1 MWYNAGSSYS
11 KVYVRQEKSPL
22 ANLNFRGLRL
32 TPPKIL
38 SLGFVLLIAAGTLL
52 LCLPAASTAG
62 RISFIDA
69 LFMAT
74 SATCVTGLAVIDT
87 GTQLTT
93 FGQVVLLVLF
103 QFGGLGFVT
112 MATLIT
118 LVLNKRISLKERL
131 LLQESMNQHSMQG
144 IVLLIRRVLIYSLV
158 IQLTGAIVLAVRFMA
173 DMPFAR
179 ALYYGLFHSIS
190 IFNNAGFDL
199 FGDIHGPY
207 SGLTRYVEDPIINF
221 TSMVLIFLGGIGF
234 IVLSD
239 VLEFPKRKRLT
250 LHSKVVLTTSAAL
263 IVLGAALFFW
273 LELHH
278 TLKPLHAGGKVMAS
292 FLQAITPR
300 SGGVTTIE
308 IPLLRESTQFLMILL
323 MFIGAAPGSTGGGIK
338 ITTFAILIATV
349 YARVRGRED
358 IILFR
363 NRISKDNVYR
373 AITMTLLSL
382 MLVVMATM
390 LLSVTESADF
400 LSVLFEA
407 VSAFGT
413 SGITMGLTTELTT
426 VGKVLII
433 VLMFVGRTGP
443 LTLAYALKPKKNKE
457 LYRYPEGDITIG

>member
-1 MWYNAGSSYS
+1 M
-11 KVYVRQEKSPL
+11 
-22 ANLNFRGLRL
+22 ANLSLAHLRL

-38 SLGFVLLIAAGTLL
+38 SLGFILLIAAGTLL
-52 LCLPAASTAG
+52 LYLPAASTGG

-87 GTQLTT
+87 GTELTV

-118 LVLNKRISLKERL
+118 LVLSKRISLKERL
-131 LLQESMNQHSMQG
+131 LLQESMNQNSMQG
-144 IVLLIRRVLIYSLV
+144 IVKLIRRVLIYSLV
-158 IQLTGAIVLAVRFMA
+158 IQLSGTLLLAARFLI
-173 DMPFAR
+173 DMPVGK
-179 ALYYGLFHSIS
+179 ALYYGLFHSVS

-199 FGDIHGPY
+199 FGDVHGPF
-207 SGLTRYVEDPIINF
+207 SGLTRYVEDPIVNI
-221 TSMVLIFLGGIGF
+221 TSMLLIFLGGIGF

-239 VLEFPKRKRLT
+239 VVDFPKRKRLT
-250 LHSKVVLTTSAAL
+250 LHSKVVLTFSAAL
-263 IVLGAALFFW
+263 IVIGAAVFFW
-273 LELHH
+273 LELNS
-278 TLKPLHAGGKVMAS
+278 TLKPLHAGGKIMAS

-338 ITTFAILIATV
+338 ITTFALLVVTV
-349 YARVRGRED
+349 YARIRGKED
-358 IILFR
+358 IVMFR
-363 NRISKDNVYR
+363 HRISKDNVYR
-373 AITMTLLSL
+373 AITITLLSL
-382 MLVVMATM
+382 ILVVTATM

-400 LSVLFEA
+400 LTVLFEA

-413 SGITMGLTTELTT
+413 SGITMGLTPELTT
-426 VGKVLII
+426 AGKILVII
-433 VLMFVGRTGP
+433 LMFVGRTGP
-443 LTLAYALKPKKNKE
+443 LTLAYAIKPKKNKE
-457 LYRYPEGDITIG
+457 LYRYPEGNITIG

>member
-1 MWYNAGSSYS
+1 M
-11 KVYVRQEKSPL
+11 
-22 ANLNFRGLRL
+22 ANLSFGHLKL

-38 SLGFVLLIAAGTLL
+38 SLGFVVLIASGTVLL
-52 LCLPAASTAG
+52 SLPAASTGG

-74 SATCVTGLAVIDT
+74 SATCVTGLAVVDT
-87 GTQLTT
+87 GTQLTV
-93 FGQVVLLVLF
+93 FGQIVLLILF

-131 LLQESMNQHSMQG
+131 LLQESMNQNSIQG
-144 IVLLIRRVLIYSLV
+144 IVKLIRRVLIYSLI
-158 IQLTGAIVLAVRFMA
+158 IQLSGAILLAVRFML
-173 DMPFAR
+173 DMPFGK

-199 FGDIHGPY
+199 FGDVHGPF
-207 SGLTRYVEDPIINF
+207 SGLTRYVEDPIVNI
-221 TSMVLIFLGGIGF
+221 TSMLLIFLGGIGF

-239 VLEFPKRKRLT
+239 VIDFPKRRRLT
-250 LHSKVVLTTSAAL
+250 LHSKVVLATSAIL
-263 IVLGAALFFW
+263 IVLGAAVFFW
-273 LELHH
+273 LELNS

-338 ITTFAILIATV
+338 ITTFAILVSTA
-349 YARVRGRED
+349 YARLRGKED
-358 IILFR
+358 IVMFR
-363 NRISKDNVYR
+363 HRIAKENVYR

-382 MLVVMATM
+382 MLVVLATM

-400 LSVLFEA
+400 LTVLFEA

-426 VGKVLII
+426 IGKVLVIL
-433 VLMFVGRTGP
+433 LMFVGRTGP
-443 LTLAYALKPKKNKE
+443 LTLAYALKPKNSKE
-457 LYRYPEGDITIG
+457 LYRYPEGNITIG

>member
-1 MWYNAGSSYS
+1 MN
-11 KVYVRQEKSPL
+11 L
-22 ANLNFRGLRL
+22 ANLFFGHLKL

-52 LCLPAASTAG
+52 LSLPAASTGG

-87 GTQLTT
+87 GTQLST
-93 FGQVVLLVLF
+93 FGQIVLLVLF

-131 LLQESMNQHSMQG
+131 LLQESMNQNSMQG
-144 IVLLIRRVLIYSLV
+144 IVKLIRRVLIYSLV
-158 IQLTGAIVLAVRFMA
+158 IQLTGAILLAARFIV
-173 DMPFAR
+173 DMPIGKAV
-179 ALYYGLFHSIS
+179 YYGIFHSIS

-199 FGDIHGPY
+199 FGDVHGPF
-207 SGLTRYVEDPIINF
+207 SGLTRYVEDPIVNI
-221 TSMVLIFLGGIGF
+221 TSMLLIFLGGIGF

-239 VLEFPKRKRLT
+239 VIDYPKRKRLT
-250 LHSKVVLTTSAAL
+250 LHSKVVLATSAVL
-263 IVLGAALFFW
+263 ILVGAVVFFW
-273 LELHH
+273 LELNA
-278 TLKPLHAGGKVMAS
+278 TLKPLHAGGKIMAS

-338 ITTFAILIATV
+338 ITTFAILASTA
-349 YARVRGRED
+349 YAKLRGKED
-358 IILFR
+358 IVMFR
-363 NRISKDNVYR
+363 HRISKENVYR

-382 MLVVMATM
+382 MLVVISTM

-426 VGKVLII
+426 TGKVLVII
-433 VLMFVGRTGP
+433 LMFVGRTGP
-443 LTLAYALKPKKNKE
+443 LTLAYALKPKNSKE
-457 LYRYPEGDITIG
+457 LYRYPEGNITIG

>member
-1 MWYNAGSSYS
+1 M
-11 KVYVRQEKSPL
+11 
-22 ANLNFRGLRL
+22 ANISLGHLRL

-38 SLGFVLLIAAGTLL
+38 SLGFVLLIAVGTLL
-52 LCLPAASTAG
+52 LCLPAASTSG

-87 GTQLTT
+87 GTQLTV
-93 FGQVVLLVLF
+93 FGQIVLLVLF

-131 LLQESMNQHSMQG
+131 LLQESMNQNSMQG
-144 IVLLIRRVLIYSLV
+144 IVKLIRRVLIYSLV
-158 IQLTGAIVLAVRFMA
+158 IQLIGAMLFTVRFIM
-173 DMPFAR
+173 DMPAGK
-179 ALYYGLFHSIS
+179 AIYYGLFHSVS

-199 FGDIHGPY
+199 FGDVHGPF
-207 SGLTRYVEDPIINF
+207 SGLTRYAEDPIVNI
-221 TSMVLIFLGGIGF
+221 TSMLLIFLGGIGF

-239 VLEFPKRKRLT
+239 IVDFRKRKRLT
-250 LHSKVVLTTSAAL
+250 LHSKVVLSTSAVL
-263 IVLGAALFFW
+263 ILIGAAVFFW
-273 LELHH
+273 LELNT
-278 TLKPLHAGGKVMAS
+278 TLKPLHAGGKLMAS

-338 ITTFAILIATV
+338 ITTFAILVVTAYSKI
-349 YARVRGRED
+349 RGKED
-358 IILFR
+358 IVMFR
-363 NRISKDNVYR
+363 HRISKDNVYR

-382 MLVVMATM
+382 MLVLIATM

-400 LSVLFEA
+400 LTVLFEA

-413 SGITMGLTTELTT
+413 SGITMGLTPELTT
-426 VGKVLII
+426 PGKILVII
-433 VLMFVGRTGP
+433 LMFVGRTGP
-443 LTLAYALKPKKNKE
+443 LTLAYAIKPKKNKE
-457 LYRYPEGDITIG
+457 LFRYPEGNITIG

>member
-1 MWYNAGSSYS
+1 M
-11 KVYVRQEKSPL
+11 
-22 ANLNFRGLRL
+22 ANLSLAHLRL

-38 SLGFVLLIAAGTLL
+38 SLGFILLITAGTLL
-52 LCLPAASTAG
+52 LYLPAASTGG

-87 GTQLTT
+87 GTQLTV

-118 LVLNKRISLKERL
+118 LVLSKRISLKERL
-131 LLQESMNQHSMQG
+131 LLQESMNQNSMQG
-144 IVLLIRRVLIYSLV
+144 IVKLIRRVLIYSVV
-158 IQLTGAIVLAVRFMA
+158 IQLCGSILLAARFVM
-173 DMPFAR
+173 DMPVGK
-179 ALYYGLFHSIS
+179 ALYYGLFHSVS

-199 FGDIHGPY
+199 FGDVHGPF
-207 SGLTRYVEDPIINF
+207 SGLTRYVEDPIVNI
-221 TSMVLIFLGGIGF
+221 TSMLLIFLGGIGF

-239 VLEFPKRKRLT
+239 VVDFPKRKRLT
-250 LHSKVVLTTSAAL
+250 LHSKVVLSTSVAL
-263 IVLGAALFFW
+263 IVIGAAVFFW
-273 LELHH
+273 LELNS
-278 TLKPLHAGGKVMAS
+278 TLKPLHAGGKILAS

-338 ITTFAILIATV
+338 ITTFAILVVTV
-349 YARVRGRED
+349 YARIRGKED
-358 IILFR
+358 IVMFR
-363 NRISKDNVYR
+363 HRISKDNVYR

-382 MLVVMATM
+382 MLVVTATM

-400 LSVLFEA
+400 LTVLFEA

-413 SGITMGLTTELTT
+413 SGITMGLTPELTT
-426 VGKVLII
+426 AGKILVII
-433 VLMFVGRTGP
+433 LMFVGRTGP
-443 LTLAYALKPKKNKE
+443 LTLAYAIKPKKNKE
-457 LYRYPEGDITIG
+457 LYRYPEGNITIG

>member
-1 MWYNAGSSYS
+1 M
-11 KVYVRQEKSPL
+11 
-22 ANLNFRGLRL
+22 
-32 TPPKIL
+32 
-38 SLGFVLLIAAGTLL
+38 LLIAVGTALL
-52 LCLPAASTAG
+52 SLPAAAVEG

-118 LVLNKRISLKERL
+118 FVLNKRISLKERL

-144 IVLLIRRVLIYSLV
+144 IVLLIRRVLIYSLI
-158 IQLTGAIVLAVRFMA
+158 IQLSGAILLAGRFMA
-173 DMPFAR
+173 DMPFGKAI
-179 ALYYGLFHSIS
+179 YYGLFHSVS

-199 FGDIHGPY
+199 FGDIHGPF
-207 SGLTRYVEDPIINF
+207 SGLTRYVEDPIVNL
-221 TSMVLIFLGGIGF
+221 TSMLLIFLGGIGF

-239 VLEFPKRKRLT
+239 VIDFPKRKRLT
-250 LHSKVVLTTSAAL
+250 LHSKVVLTTSVIL
-263 IVLGAALFFW
+263 VLAGAAVFFL
-273 LELHH
+273 LELNH
-278 TLKPLHAGGKVMAS
+278 TLKPLHTGGKIMAS

-338 ITTFAILIATV
+338 ITTFAILVTAV
-349 YARVRGRED
+349 YAKLRGRED
-358 IILFR
+358 IVLFR
-363 NRISKDNVYR
+363 NRIAKGNVYK

-382 MLVVMATM
+382 MLVVIATM
-390 LLSVTESADF
+390 LLSVTENADF

-413 SGITMGLTTELTT
+413 SGITMGLTTELTAI
-426 VGKVLII
+426 GKVLVII
-433 VLMFVGRTGP
+433 LMFVGRIGP
-443 LTLAYALKPKKNKE
+443 LTLAYALKPKNSKE
-457 LYRYPEGDITIG
+457 LYRYPEGNITIG

>member
-1 MWYNAGSSYS
+1 M
-11 KVYVRQEKSPL
+11 
-22 ANLNFRGLRL
+22 ANLLFGHLRL

-52 LCLPAASTAG
+52 LYLPAASTG
-62 RISFIDA
+62 GHISFIDA

-74 SATCVTGLAVIDT
+74 SATCVTGLAVIDP
-87 GTQLTT
+87 GTHLTV

-131 LLQESMNQHSMQG
+131 LLQESMNQNSMQG
-144 IVLLIRRVLIYSLV
+144 IVKLIRRVLIYSLV
-158 IQLTGAIVLAVRFMA
+158 IQLSGTILLTARFVL
-173 DMPFAR
+173 DMPVGK
-179 ALYYGLFHSIS
+179 ALYYGLFHSVS

-199 FGDIHGPY
+199 FGDIHGPF
-207 SGLTRYVEDPIINF
+207 SGLTRYVEDPIVNI
-221 TSMVLIFLGGIGF
+221 TSMLLIFLGGIGF

-239 VLEFPKRKRLT
+239 VVDFPKRKRLT
-250 LHSKVVLTTSAAL
+250 LHSKVVLSTSAAL
-263 IVLGAALFFW
+263 IVIGTAVFFW
-273 LELHH
+273 LELNS
-278 TLKPLHAGGKVMAS
+278 TLKPLHAGGKIMAS

-338 ITTFAILIATV
+338 ITTFAILAVTA
-349 YARVRGRED
+349 YAKIRGKED
-358 IILFR
+358 IVMFR
-363 NRISKDNVYR
+363 HRISKDNVYR

-382 MLVVMATM
+382 MLVVTATM
-390 LLSVTESADF
+390 LLTVTESADF

-413 SGITMGLTTELTT
+413 SGITMGLTPELTT
-426 VGKVLII
+426 LGKILVII
-433 VLMFVGRTGP
+433 LMFVGRIGP
-443 LTLAYALKPKKNKE
+443 LTLAYAIKPKKNKE
-457 LYRYPEGDITIG
+457 LYRYPEGNITIG

>member
-1 MWYNAGSSYS
+1 M
-11 KVYVRQEKSPL
+11 
-22 ANLNFRGLRL
+22 ANLSFGNLRL

-38 SLGFVLLIAAGTLL
+38 SLGFMFLIAAGTTLL
-52 LCLPAASTAG
+52 SLPAASTGG

-118 LVLNKRISLKERL
+118 FVLNKRISLKERL
-131 LLQESMNQHSMQG
+131 LLQESMNQHSIQG
-144 IVLLIRRVLIYSLV
+144 IVLLIRRVLIYSLI
-158 IQLTGAIVLAVRFMA
+158 IQLSGAILLAGRFMA
-173 DMPFAR
+173 DMPFGK
-179 ALYYGLFHSIS
+179 ALYYGLFHSVS

-199 FGDIHGPY
+199 FGDIHGPF
-207 SGLTRYVEDPIINF
+207 SGLTRYVEDPIVNL
-221 TSMVLIFLGGIGF
+221 TSMLLLFLGGIGF

-239 VLEFPKRKRLT
+239 VIDFPKRKRLT
-250 LHSKVVLTTSAAL
+250 LHSKVVLSTSV
-263 IVLGAALFFW
+263 VLVLVGAAVFFL
-273 LELHH
+273 LELNH
-278 TLKPLHAGGKVMAS
+278 TLKPLHTSGKIMAS

-338 ITTFAILIATV
+338 ITTFAILVTAV
-349 YARVRGRED
+349 YAKLRGREE
-358 IILFR
+358 IVLFR
-363 NRISKDNVYR
+363 NRISKENVYK

-382 MLVVMATM
+382 MLVVIATM
-390 LLSVTESADF
+390 LLSVTENADF

-413 SGITMGLTTELTT
+413 SGITMGLTTELTAI
-426 VGKVLII
+426 GKVLVII
-433 VLMFVGRTGP
+433 LMFVGRIGP
-443 LTLAYALKPKKNKE
+443 LTLAYALKPKNSKG
-457 LYRYPEGDITIG
+457 LYRYPEGNITIG

>member
-1 MWYNAGSSYS
+1 M
-11 KVYVRQEKSPL
+11 
-22 ANLNFRGLRL
+22 ANISLGHLRL

-38 SLGFVLLIAAGTLL
+38 SLGFVLLIAVGTLL
-52 LCLPAASTAG
+52 LCLPAASTSG

-87 GTQLTT
+87 GTQLTV
-93 FGQVVLLVLF
+93 FGQIVLLVLF

-131 LLQESMNQHSMQG
+131 LLQESMNQNSMQG
-144 IVLLIRRVLIYSLV
+144 IVKLIRRVLIYSLV
-158 IQLTGAIVLAVRFMA
+158 IQLIGAMLFTVRFIM
-173 DMPFAR
+173 DMPAGK
-179 ALYYGLFHSIS
+179 AVYYGLFHSVS

-199 FGDIHGPY
+199 FGDVHGPF
-207 SGLTRYVEDPIINF
+207 SGLTRYVEDPIVNI
-221 TSMVLIFLGGIGF
+221 TSMLLIFLGGIGF

-239 VLEFPKRKRLT
+239 IVDFRKRKRLT
-250 LHSKVVLTTSAAL
+250 LHSKVVLSTSAVL
-263 IVLGAALFFW
+263 ILIGAAVFFW
-273 LELHH
+273 LELNT
-278 TLKPLHAGGKVMAS
+278 TLKPLHAGGKLMAS

-338 ITTFAILIATV
+338 ITTFAILVVTAYSKI
-349 YARVRGRED
+349 RGKED
-358 IILFR
+358 IVMFR
-363 NRISKDNVYR
+363 HRISKDNVYR

-382 MLVVMATM
+382 MLILIATM

-400 LSVLFEA
+400 LTVLFEA

-413 SGITMGLTTELTT
+413 SGITMGLTPELTT
-426 VGKVLII
+426 PGKILVII
-433 VLMFVGRTGP
+433 LMFVGRTGP
-443 LTLAYALKPKKNKE
+443 LTLAYAIKPKKNKE
-457 LYRYPEGDITIG
+457 LFRYPEGNITIG

>member
-1 MWYNAGSSYS
+1 M
-11 KVYVRQEKSPL
+11 V
-22 ANLNFRGLRL
+22 
-32 TPPKIL
+32 
-38 SLGFVLLIAAGTLL
+38 LIAAGTLL
-52 LCLPAASTAG
+52 LSLPAASTGG

-87 GTQLTT
+87 GTQLST
-93 FGQVVLLVLF
+93 FGQIVLLVLF

-131 LLQESMNQHSMQG
+131 LLQESMNQNSMQG
-144 IVLLIRRVLIYSLV
+144 IVKLIRRVLIYSLV
-158 IQLTGAIVLAVRFMA
+158 IQLTGAILLAARFVV
-173 DMPFAR
+173 DMPVGKA
-179 ALYYGLFHSIS
+179 AYYGLFHSIS

-199 FGDIHGPY
+199 FGDIHGPF
-207 SGLTRYVEDPIINF
+207 SGLTRYVEDPVVNI
-221 TSMVLIFLGGIGF
+221 TSMLLIFLGGIGF

-239 VLEFPKRKRLT
+239 VIDYPKRKRLM
-250 LHSKVVLTTSAAL
+250 LHSKVVLATSAVL
-263 IVLGAALFFW
+263 ILVGAIIFFW
-273 LELHH
+273 LELNA
-278 TLKPLHAGGKVMAS
+278 TLKPLHAGGKIMAS

-338 ITTFAILIATV
+338 ITTFAILASTA
-349 YARVRGRED
+349 YAKLRGKED
-358 IILFR
+358 IVMFR
-363 NRISKDNVYR
+363 HRISKKNVYR

-382 MLVVMATM
+382 MLVVISTM
-390 LLSVTESADF
+390 LLSVTERADF

-426 VGKVLII
+426 IGKVLVII
-433 VLMFVGRTGP
+433 LMFVGRTGP
-443 LTLAYALKPKKNKE
+443 LTLAYALKPKNSKE
-457 LYRYPEGDITIG
+457 LYRYPEGNITIG

>member
-1 MWYNAGSSYS
+1 M
-11 KVYVRQEKSPL
+11 
-22 ANLNFRGLRL
+22 ANLNFGDLRL

-38 SLGFVLLIAAGTLL
+38 SLGFMFLIAVGTALL
-52 LCLPAASTAG
+52 SLPAASVGG

-144 IVLLIRRVLIYSLV
+144 IVLLIRRVLIYSLI
-158 IQLTGAIVLAVRFMA
+158 IQLSGAILLAGRFMA
-173 DMPFAR
+173 DMPFGKAI
-179 ALYYGLFHSIS
+179 YYGLFHSIS

-199 FGDIHGPY
+199 FGDIHGPF
-207 SGLTRYVEDPIINF
+207 SGLTRYVEDPIVNL
-221 TSMVLIFLGGIGF
+221 TSMLLIFLGGIGF

-239 VLEFPKRKRLT
+239 VIDFPKRKRLT
-250 LHSKVVLTTSAAL
+250 LHSKVVLSTSVIL
-263 IVLGAALFFW
+263 VWVGAAVFFL
-273 LELHH
+273 LELNH
-278 TLKPLHAGGKVMAS
+278 TLKPLHTSGKIMAS

-308 IPLLRESTQFLMILL
+308 IPLLRESTQFLLILL

-338 ITTFAILIATV
+338 ITTFAILVTAV
-349 YARVRGRED
+349 YVKLRGRED
-358 IILFR
+358 IVLFR
-363 NRISKDNVYR
+363 NRIAKGNVYK

-382 MLVVMATM
+382 MLVVIATM
-390 LLSVTESADF
+390 LLSVTENADF

-413 SGITMGLTTELTT
+413 SGITMGLTTELTSI
-426 VGKVLII
+426 GKVLVII
-433 VLMFVGRTGP
+433 LMFVGRIGP
-443 LTLAYALKPKKNKE
+443 LTLAYALKPKNSKE
-457 LYRYPEGDITIG
+457 LYRYPEGNITIG

>member
-1 MWYNAGSSYS
+1 M
-11 KVYVRQEKSPL
+11 
-22 ANLNFRGLRL
+22 ANLSLAHLRL

-38 SLGFVLLIAAGTLL
+38 SLGFILLIAAGTLL
-52 LCLPAASTAG
+52 LYLPAASTG
-62 RISFIDA
+62 DRISFIDA

-87 GTQLTT
+87 GTELTV

-118 LVLNKRISLKERL
+118 LVLSKRISLKERL
-131 LLQESMNQHSMQG
+131 LLQESMNQNSMQG
-144 IVLLIRRVLIYSLV
+144 IVKLIRRVLIYSLV
-158 IQLTGAIVLAVRFMA
+158 IQLSGAILLAARFLI
-173 DMPFAR
+173 DMPVGK
-179 ALYYGLFHSIS
+179 ALYYGLFHSVS

-199 FGDIHGPY
+199 FGDVHGPF
-207 SGLTRYVEDPIINF
+207 SGLTRYVEDPIVNI
-221 TSMVLIFLGGIGF
+221 TSMLLIFLGGIGF

-239 VLEFPKRKRLT
+239 VVDFPKRKRLT
-250 LHSKVVLTTSAAL
+250 LHSKVVLSSSAAL
-263 IVLGAALFFW
+263 IVIGAAVFFW
-273 LELHH
+273 LELNS
-278 TLKPLHAGGKVMAS
+278 TLKPLHAGGKIMAS

-338 ITTFAILIATV
+338 ITTFALLVVTV
-349 YARVRGRED
+349 YARIRGKED
-358 IILFR
+358 IVMFR
-363 NRISKDNVYR
+363 HRISKDNVYR

-382 MLVVMATM
+382 ILVVTATM

-400 LSVLFEA
+400 LTVLFEA

-413 SGITMGLTTELTT
+413 SGITMGLTPELTT
-426 VGKVLII
+426 AGKILVII
-433 VLMFVGRTGP
+433 LMFIGRTGP
-443 LTLAYALKPKKNKE
+443 LTLAYAIKPKKNKE
-457 LYRYPEGDITIG
+457 LYRYPEGNITIG

>member
-1 MWYNAGSSYS
+1 M
-11 KVYVRQEKSPL
+11 
-22 ANLNFRGLRL
+22 ANLNFGNLRL

-38 SLGFVLLIAAGTLL
+38 SLGFMLLIAVGTALL
-52 LCLPAASTAG
+52 SLPAASVGG

-144 IVLLIRRVLIYSLV
+144 IVLLIRRVLIYSLI
-158 IQLTGAIVLAVRFMA
+158 IQLSGAILLTGRFMA
-173 DMPFAR
+173 DMPFGKAI
-179 ALYYGLFHSIS
+179 YYGLFHSVS

-199 FGDIHGPY
+199 FGDIHGPF
-207 SGLTRYVEDPIINF
+207 SGLTRYVEDPIVNL
-221 TSMVLIFLGGIGF
+221 TSMLLIFLGGIGF

-239 VLEFPKRKRLT
+239 VIDFPKRKRLT
-250 LHSKVVLTTSAAL
+250 LHSKVVLSTSVIL
-263 IVLGAALFFW
+263 VLVGAAVFFL
-273 LELHH
+273 LELNH
-278 TLKPLHAGGKVMAS
+278 TLKPLHTSGKIMAS

-308 IPLLRESTQFLMILL
+308 IPLLRESTQFLLILL

-338 ITTFAILIATV
+338 ITTFAILVTAV
-349 YARVRGRED
+349 YAKLRGRED
-358 IILFR
+358 IVLFR
-363 NRISKDNVYR
+363 NRIAKGNVYK

-382 MLVVMATM
+382 MLVVIATM
-390 LLSVTESADF
+390 LLSVTENADF

-413 SGITMGLTTELTT
+413 SGITMGLTTELTAI
-426 VGKVLII
+426 GKVLVII
-433 VLMFVGRTGP
+433 LMFVGRIGP
-443 LTLAYALKPKKNKE
+443 LTLAYALKPKNSKE
-457 LYRYPEGDITIG
+457 LYRYPEGNITIG

>member
-1 MWYNAGSSYS
+1 M
-11 KVYVRQEKSPL
+11 
-22 ANLNFRGLRL
+22 ANLNFGDLRL

-38 SLGFVLLIAAGTLL
+38 SLGFMLLIAVGTALL
-52 LCLPAASTAG
+52 SLPTASVGG

-74 SATCVTGLAVIDT
+74 SATCVTGLAVIDA

-144 IVLLIRRVLIYSLV
+144 IVLLIRRVLIYSLI
-158 IQLTGAIVLAVRFMA
+158 IQLSGAILLAGRFMA
-173 DMPFAR
+173 DMPFGKAI
-179 ALYYGLFHSIS
+179 YYGLFHSVS

-199 FGDIHGPY
+199 FGDIHGPF
-207 SGLTRYVEDPIINF
+207 SGLTRYVEDPIVNL
-221 TSMVLIFLGGIGF
+221 TSMLLIFLGGIGF

-239 VLEFPKRKRLT
+239 VIDFPKRKRLT
-250 LHSKVVLTTSAAL
+250 LHSKVVLSTSVIL
-263 IVLGAALFFW
+263 VLVGAAVFFL
-273 LELHH
+273 LELNH
-278 TLKPLHAGGKVMAS
+278 TLKPLHTSGKIMAS

-338 ITTFAILIATV
+338 ITTFAILVTAV
-349 YARVRGRED
+349 YAKLRGRED
-358 IILFR
+358 IVLFR
-363 NRISKDNVYR
+363 NRIAKGNVYK

-382 MLVVMATM
+382 MLVVIATM
-390 LLSVTESADF
+390 LLSVTENADF

-407 VSAFGT
+407 ISAFGT

-426 VGKVLII
+426 LGKVLVII
-433 VLMFVGRTGP
+433 LMFVGRIGP
-443 LTLAYALKPKKNKE
+443 LTLAYALKPKNSKE
-457 LYRYPEGDITIG
+457 LYRYPEGNITIG